1 MTRPFRPLATLI
13 VALAGAC
20 PSLAGAWG
28 AYGPPLYG
36 PPGYYPA
43 PYPESAPWLQPAP
56 RYRGWGPS
64 PIPGGLRIS
73 RDVTED
79 AYLIRIDIGDAKP
92 EDIRI
97 SPAGWGLAISR
108 RSEAQ
113 TVKENS
119 FDQGRGYRHCFS
131 FSRGASHRR
140 LRLPPDADPAG
151 MTREV
156 ADNAIVLR
164 IPRTRG
170 GGFGPEAGVRPNWE
184 VAPPYSGNATSPD
197 PLRQTWTPARPTL

>member
-1 MTRPFRPLATLI
+1 M
-13 VALAGAC
+13 
-20 PSLAGAWG
+20 
-28 AYGPPLYG
+28 
-36 PPGYYPA
+36 
-43 PYPESAPWLQPAP
+43 
-56 RYRGWGPS
+56 
-64 PIPGGLRIS
+64 RIS

-97 SPAGWGLAISR
+97 APTGWGLAISR

-113 TVKENS
+113 TVRENS

-156 ADNAIVLR
+156 ADKAIVLR
-164 IPRTRG
+164 IPRTWG
-170 GGFGPEAGVRPNWE
+170 DGFGPGARVQPDWQA
-184 VAPPYSGNATSPD
+184 APPYGGYATFPD
-197 PLRQTWTPARPTL
+197 PRRQTGTPAGPPP